1 MGQFDAEVLHS
12 EDYRRAPEATWER
25 MRHDHPLVH
34 DTTDIRG
41 EVWWLTRYDDVA
53 AVFADH
59 ETYSAATY
67 EDRTGAVLGPTL
79 ISRDDHGHVL
89 RRSIVAPD
97 FVGKRLA
104 NFFDLITACATEL
117 IDRFDPATGRV
128 DLVRQFSK
136 RLPVDV
142 ISAMLGMSGDGDLFR
157 RWVTEMIM
165 GLAPVPEL
173 REEGKAAHAAFC
185 SHIAPALENVDDAAR
200 SDLIAKIARAE
211 VDGFRLAREE
221 IVAFCGLLFIAGGE
235 TTDKAIGN
243 LWWHLL
249 TKPDVFAEVRAD
261 PDLWHGAFSETM
273 RRSPP
278 VTSEDRFTTKP
289 VQWHGVEI
297 PVGAMVR
304 VCLGAA
310 HLDETKFADPL
321 TFDIHRA
328 DLHLE
333 KELRSGGSTHPGRTG
348 HLGFGLGKHFCI
360 GYELARQE
368 AVIGSQL
375 LLDRMTDIALV
386 DDDGLGPRLE
396 GSFQAVPKLEV
407 TYVPA

>member
-1 MGQFDAEVLHS
+1 MSDFDATVLYGQ
-12 EDYRRAPEATWER
+12 EYRHAPEPVWER

-34 DTTDIRG
+34 DTTGDRG
-41 EVWWLTRYDDVA
+41 PVWWLTRYDDVA

-67 EDRTGAVLGPTL
+67 EDRTGVVLGPTL

-97 FVGKRLA
+97 LVGKRLA
-104 NFFDLITACATEL
+104 TFFDLITHCATAL
-117 IDRFDPATGRV
+117 IDQFAHNGAA
-128 DLVRQFSK
+128 DLVAQFSK

-157 RWVTEMIM
+157 QWVTDMILA
-165 GLAPVPEL
+165 LAPVAEL
-173 REEGKAAHAAFC
+173 RAKGKAAHASFC
-185 SHIAPALENVDDAAR
+185 SHIAPALQQVDDPER
-200 SDLIAKIARAE
+200 TDLIAKIARAE
-211 VDGFRLAREE
+211 VEGFRLDHEE

-243 LWWHLL
+243 LWWNLL
-249 TKPDVFAEVRAD
+249 TRPELFAEVRAD
-261 PDLWHGAFSETM
+261 RELWHAAFSETM
-273 RRSPP
+273 RRTPP
-278 VTSEDRFTTKP
+278 VISEDRFTTRT
-289 VQWHGVEI
+289 VEWHGVEI
-297 PVGAMVR
+297 PPGSMIR
-304 VCLGAA
+304 VCLASA

-321 TFDIHRA
+321 TFDLHRG

-333 KELRSGGSTHPGRTG
+333 KELRSGGSTQPGRNG
-348 HLGFGLGKHFCI
+348 HLGFGLGKHFCL

-375 LLDRMTDIALV
+375 LLDRLGEIQLV
-386 DDDGLGPRLE
+386 GQPPGPRLD
-396 GSFQAVPKLEV
+396 GRSFQSVPGVNV
-407 TYVPA
+407 TFSGG